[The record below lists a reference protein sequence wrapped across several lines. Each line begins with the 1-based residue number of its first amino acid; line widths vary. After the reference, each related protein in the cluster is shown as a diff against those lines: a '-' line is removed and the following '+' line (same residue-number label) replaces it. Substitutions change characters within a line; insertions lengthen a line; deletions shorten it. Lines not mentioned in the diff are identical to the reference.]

1 MADRYEGGIAFID
14 DAYWPIEEAKISILD
29 FGFLR
34 SDANQDT
41 ISVWDGAFFRLDD
54 HQQRFERNNARLR
67 LVCPYSRG
75 ERNAILAECVRR
87 TGSGTPTCRW

>member
-14 DAYWPIEEAKISILD
+14 DAYRPIEEAKISILD
-29 FGFLR
+29 FGFQR

-54 HQQRFERNNARLR
+54 HQARFERNNARLR
-67 LVCPYSRG
+67 LSCATIGRAAMRSSPS
-75 ERNAILAECVRR
+75 ACAAAPCA
-87 TGSGTPTCRW
+87 TPMCRW